1 MNNRKL
7 LYSGFSGKNLRLDC
21 EFFERDTAQVAQD
34 LLGMKLV
41 HHTEY
46 GLVSGIIVE
55 TEAYT
60 ADDEACHAYRGKT
73 ERNKALFG
81 PVGHAYV
88 YKSYGLHYCFNI
100 VARSSEQAAG
110 GVLIRALQPVDGIE
124 IMQQLRSVTKKEL
137 LTSGP
142 GNVTKA
148 MNITMKHYGNN
159 MLNTSGLFIEPGI
172 IINPATIVATPRIGI
187 SKATDKLW
195 RFVINNKKRRLF

>member
-1 MNNRKL
+1 MELVR
-7 LYSGFSGKNLRLDC
+7 
-21 EFFERDTAQVAQD
+21 EFFARDTVHVAHD

-41 HHTEY
+41 HQTEY

-81 PVGHAYV
+81 PVGHAYI
-88 YKSYGLHYCFNI
+88 YRSYGLHYCFNM
-100 VARSSEQAAG
+100 VARSNDQIAG
-110 GVLIRALQPVDGIE
+110 GVLIRALQPIDGIE
-124 IMQQLRSVTKKEL
+124 IMHQLRSVTNKKL
-137 LTSGP
+137 LACGP

-148 MNITMKHYGNN
+148 MNISMKYYGND
-159 MLNTSGLFIEPGI
+159 LLSTSALYVEQGI
-172 IINPATIVATPRIGI
+172 IIDPAIIVATPRIGI

-195 RFVINNKKRRLF
+195 RYYLKAPIGN